1 MKGKTVTKN
10 QKLRELFDIAA
21 KNAAKMFLESDDH
34 VVLPMW
40 HAVQGNGE
48 HILIATPWDGDDEKD
63 MTVAMLRSVFR
74 QKHVKRFAFIVEAW
88 TAKVTPPERITTAEQ
103 GYLEYDGP
111 RPSEHP
117 DRREVLMI
125 TAEDRSGESIMGMYY
140 ILRPEHGPPTLSPLE
155 VMPFNSTAGRMM
167 GLLT

>member
-1 MKGKTVTKN
+1 MTDN

-21 KNAAKMFLESDDH
+21 ANAARMFLESDDYE
-34 VVLPMW
+34 VLPMW
-40 HAVQGNGE
+40 HAVQGNGD
-48 HILIATPWDGDDEKD
+48 HVLIATPWSSEEEKLI
-63 MTVAMLRSVFR
+63 TVDMLRKVFSAK
-74 QKHVKRFAFIVEAW
+74 QVKRFAFIVEAW
-88 TAKVTPPERITTAEQ
+88 TAQITPPERIKDAEEA
-103 GYLEYDGP
+103 YREYDGP

-155 VMPFNSTAGRMM
+155 VMPYDSMNGRMM